1 MWFKSF
7 VLGQLSF
14 VTMPFSCNCIKM
26 NEIQFW
32 NCLPKLVHCTQWQ
45 PCGLV
50 TQDGMTQN
58 LGFLKMSNFD
68 IYVVLLAFGAIL
80 GDPKF
85 GSFHVGSPHHLAV
98 TGYNEL
104 TLVVNCMN
112 EFCSSSNNTVA
123 KAFWRKKVLPEQR
136 ISYCAGIY
144 KQRNL
149 GTDFCIY
156 FYSTHRPLKFNGTKG
171 NFLCSWHWLLLRFN
185 SIRNCTQNILMLFA
199 VHNIFTDSD
208 LEQVGNVLPLEAAL
222 VWGRI
227 SWNFSLIRFLGFV
240 DLGCVNFIKIFQF
253 QGKNY
258 LTGMTYKSYCFWNST
273 TLRIELLIF

>member
-7 VLGQLSF
+7 VLGELSF
-14 VTMPFSCNCIKM
+14 VTMPLSCNCMKM
-26 NEIQFW
+26 KEIQFW

-45 PCGLV
+45 PCGVV

-80 GDPKF
+80 WPKF

-112 EFCSSSNNTVA
+112 ELCSSSNNTVS

-144 KQRNL
+144 SVL
-149 GTDFCIY
+149 
-156 FYSTHRPLKFNGTKG
+156 
-171 NFLCSWHWLLLRFN
+171 
-185 SIRNCTQNILMLFA
+185 
-199 VHNIFTDSD
+199 IFTH
-208 LEQVGNVLPLEAAL
+208 VNINGN
-222 VWGRI
+222 I
-227 SWNFSLIRFLGFV
+227 KFSLFSLNSFFLSTTCYSPAILSIIDKTYRFLTVLKSWYDTFV
-240 DLGCVNFIKIFQF
+240 TLMDIFDV
-253 QGKNY
+253 Y
-258 LTGMTYKSYCFWNST
+258 
-273 TLRIELLIF
+273 R